1 MSKKM
6 KNQMVSGESLVSN
19 APLKDAEFDNK
30 PAVQDNKKS
39 KNAKEKK
46 PGAGSRA
53 RRTFK
58 EMFSELKKVSWP
70 TAKKT
75 ASMFGIVVVVVLFFL
90 VVISA
95 FDYGIMSLVKLL
107 MDHSIGG

>member
-1 MSKKM
+1 MA
-6 KNQMVSGESLVSN
+6 KNKNSNKQMEVKQNSN
-19 APLKDAEFDNK
+19 VKLNDVK
-30 PAVQDNKKS
+30 PAKK
-39 KNAKEKK
+39 KEKK
-46 PGAGSRA
+46 PEKVKRNRA
-53 RRTFK
+53 K
-58 EMFSELKKVSWP
+58 ETISELKKVSWP

-107 MDHSIGG
+107 MDHSVV